1 MKILQL
7 IISVLVFIAA
17 AILVLVHLPHIH
29 GFGWAAC
36 IAMLGTLAWLVKA
49 SYDELTEKD

>member
-7 IISVLVFIAA
+7 IISVLVFIAVA
-17 AILVLVHLPHIH
+17 TLVLVHLPRIH

-36 IAMLGTLAWLVKA
+36 IALLGALAWLVKA